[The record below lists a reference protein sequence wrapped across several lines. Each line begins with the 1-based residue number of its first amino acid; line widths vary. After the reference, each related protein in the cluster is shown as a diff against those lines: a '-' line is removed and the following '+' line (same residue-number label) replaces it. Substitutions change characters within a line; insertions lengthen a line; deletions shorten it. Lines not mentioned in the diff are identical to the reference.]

1 MKILIFGVSNVGKT
15 TTGELL
21 AKRLGYK
28 FHGIDVEIKKRL
40 HMTLEEFVNARDL
53 KWRDQQRGHIINKLL
68 KSNKNMVIVIAPIS
82 YAETFRSNMFKDNIL
97 VLKLYDMAENIFL
110 SSCIQ

>member
-28 FHGIDVEIKKRL
+28 FYDIDVEIKKRL
-40 HMTLEEFVNARDL
+40 HMTLEEFVNTRDL
-53 KWRDQQRGHIINKLL
+53 R
-68 KSNKNMVIVIAPIS
+68 
-82 YAETFRSNMFKDNIL
+82 
-97 VLKLYDMAENIFL
+97 
-110 SSCIQ
+110 